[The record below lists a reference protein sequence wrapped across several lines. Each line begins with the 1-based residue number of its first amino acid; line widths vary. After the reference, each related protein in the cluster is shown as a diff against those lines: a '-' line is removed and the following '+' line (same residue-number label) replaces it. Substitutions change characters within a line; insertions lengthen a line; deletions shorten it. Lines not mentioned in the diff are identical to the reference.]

1 MGKFCEV
8 CAKGSMSG
16 HNVSHSNR
24 KTNRI
29 WAPNVQ
35 RVRVVV
41 DGQAKRRRLDIE
53 RPVPESTGRLLVT
66 ALFPSPATRSQKREP
81 LKRSLPASDIFFSM

>member
-8 CAKGSMSG
+8 CAKGSISG

-41 DGQAKRRRLDIE
+41 DGQAKRLNVCTRCLRSGNVQ
-53 RPVPESTGRLLVT
+53 R
-66 ALFPSPATRSQKREP
+66 ALPTKSNVEA
-81 LKRSLPASDIFFSM
+81 

>member
-41 DGQAKRRRLDIE
+41 NDQAKRLNVCTRCLRSGNVQ
-53 RPVPESTGRLLVT
+53 R
-66 ALFPSPATRSQKREP
+66 ALPSKSNVEA
-81 LKRSLPASDIFFSM
+81 

>member
-41 DGQAKRRRLDIE
+41 DGQAKRLNVCTRCLRSGNVQ
-53 RPVPESTGRLLVT
+53 R
-66 ALFPSPATRSQKREP
+66 ALPTKSNAE
-81 LKRSLPASDIFFSM
+81 A

>member
-8 CAKGSMSG
+8 CEKGLMTG

-24 KTNRI
+24 KSSRT

-35 RVRVVV
+35 KVRVLVE
-41 DGQAKRRRLDIE
+41 GRPMRLNVCTRCLRSGYVQRALPTMQNE
-53 RPVPESTGRLLVT
+53 VT
-66 ALFPSPATRSQKREP
+66 EEA
-81 LKRSLPASDIFFSM
+81 

>member
-8 CAKGSMSG
+8 CAKGTISG

-41 DGQAKRRRLDIE
+41 EGTAKRMNVCTRCLRSGNVQ
-53 RPVPESTGRLLVT
+53 R
-66 ALFPSPATRSQKREP
+66 ALPTKSNVEA
-81 LKRSLPASDIFFSM
+81 

>member
-41 DGQAKRRRLDIE
+41 DGQAKRLHVCTRCLRSGNVQ
-53 RPVPESTGRLLVT
+53 R
-66 ALFPSPATRSQKREP
+66 ALPSKSNVEA
-81 LKRSLPASDIFFSM
+81 

>member
-8 CAKGSMSG
+8 CAKGTISG

-41 DGQAKRRRLDIE
+41 EGTAKRMNVCTRCLRSGNVQ
-53 RPVPESTGRLLVT
+53 R
-66 ALFPSPATRSQKREP
+66 ALPTKSSVEA
-81 LKRSLPASDIFFSM
+81 

>member
-41 DGQAKRRRLDIE
+41 DGQAKRLNVCTRGLRSGNVQ
-53 RPVPESTGRLLVT
+53 R
-66 ALFPSPATRSQKREP
+66 ALPSKSNVEA
-81 LKRSLPASDIFFSM
+81 

>member
-41 DGQAKRRRLDIE
+41 DGQAKRLNVCTRCLPSGNVQR
-53 RPVPESTGRLLVT
+53 
-66 ALFPSPATRSQKREP
+66 ALPSKSNVEA
-81 LKRSLPASDIFFSM
+81 

>member
-8 CAKGSMSG
+8 CAKGTMSG

-35 RVRVVV
+35 NVRVVV
-41 DGQAKRRRLDIE
+41 EGTVKRMNVCTRCLRSGNVQ
-53 RPVPESTGRLLVT
+53 R
-66 ALFPSPATRSQKREP
+66 ALPTKSNVEA
-81 LKRSLPASDIFFSM
+81 

>member
-35 RVRVVV
+35 RVRVMV
-41 DGQAKRRRLDIE
+41 DGQAKRLNVCTRCLRSGNVQ
-53 RPVPESTGRLLVT
+53 R
-66 ALFPSPATRSQKREP
+66 ALPTKSNVEA
-81 LKRSLPASDIFFSM
+81 

>member
-1 MGKFCEV
+1 MGKFGEV
-8 CAKGSMSG
+8 CAKGTISG

-41 DGQAKRRRLDIE
+41 NGTAKRMNVCTRCLRSGFVQ
-53 RPVPESTGRLLVT
+53 R
-66 ALFPSPATRSQKREP
+66 ALPTKSNVEA
-81 LKRSLPASDIFFSM
+81 

>member
-8 CAKGSMSG
+8 CAKGTISG

-35 RVRVVV
+35 NVRVVV
-41 DGQAKRRRLDIE
+41 EGTVKRMNVCTRCLRSGNVQ
-53 RPVPESTGRLLVT
+53 R
-66 ALFPSPATRSQKREP
+66 ALPTKSNVEA
-81 LKRSLPASDIFFSM
+81 

>member
-8 CAKGSMSG
+8 CARGTISG
-16 HNVSHSNR
+16 HNVSPSNR

-35 RVRVVV
+35 NVRVVV
-41 DGQAKRRRLDIE
+41 DGTVKRMNVCTRCLRSGNVQ
-53 RPVPESTGRLLVT
+53 R
-66 ALFPSPATRSQKREP
+66 ALPTKSNVEA
-81 LKRSLPASDIFFSM
+81 

>member
-1 MGKFCEV
+1 MGKCCEV
-8 CAKGSMSG
+8 CAKGTISG
-16 HNVSHSNR
+16 HNVSHSIR

-41 DGQAKRRRLDIE
+41 NGTAKRMNVCTRCLRSGNVQ
-53 RPVPESTGRLLVT
+53 R
-66 ALFPSPATRSQKREP
+66 ALPTKSSVEA
-81 LKRSLPASDIFFSM
+81 

>member
-8 CAKGSMSG
+8 CEKGAMSG

-24 KTNRI
+24 KSNRV

-35 RVRVVV
+35 NVRVLVN
-41 DGQAKRRRLDIE
+41 GQPKRMNVCTRCLRSGYVQRALPTQQSE
-53 RPVPESTGRLLVT
+53 GVT
-66 ALFPSPATRSQKREP
+66 EEA
-81 LKRSLPASDIFFSM
+81 

>member
-8 CAKGSMSG
+8 CAKGTMSG

-41 DGQAKRRRLDIE
+41 EGTAKRMNVCTRCLRSGNVQ
-53 RPVPESTGRLLVT
+53 R
-66 ALFPSPATRSQKREP
+66 ALPTKSNVEA
-81 LKRSLPASDIFFSM
+81 

>member
-8 CAKGSMSG
+8 CEKGTMSG

-24 KTNRI
+24 KSNRA

-35 RVRVVV
+35 KVRVLVN
-41 DGQAKRRRLDIE
+41 GQAKRLNVCTRCLRSGNVE
-53 RPVPESTGRLLVT
+53 R
-66 ALFPSPATRSQKREP
+66 ALPTMAEE
-81 LKRSLPASDIFFSM
+81 A

>member
-8 CAKGSMSG
+8 CEKGSMSG

-24 KTNRI
+24 KSNRI

-35 RVRVVV
+35 RVRVLVN
-41 DGQAKRRRLDIE
+41 GQARRLNE
-53 RPVPESTGRLLVT
+53 CTRCLRSGNVQR
-66 ALFPSPATRSQKREP
+66 ALPTKSNVEA
-81 LKRSLPASDIFFSM
+81 